1 MCNITAQF
9 QQALTLQHLLLVTCL
24 ATNYTEKLIRVIEV
38 PKRQTSGGK
47 KKILEELHGGIYAS
61 NHLSLPNE

>member
-47 KKILEELHGGIYAS
+47 KKYWKGYTVVFMWIQSLELA
-61 NHLSLPNE
+61 